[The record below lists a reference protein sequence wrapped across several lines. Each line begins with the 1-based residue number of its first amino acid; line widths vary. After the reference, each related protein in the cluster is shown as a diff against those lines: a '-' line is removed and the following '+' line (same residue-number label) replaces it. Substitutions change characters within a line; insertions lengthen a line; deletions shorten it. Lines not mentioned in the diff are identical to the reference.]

1 MCVAVHTASED
12 AFERLAAAVRDAAKL
27 SCGLTSALHDASTQ
41 SLWPFLSICTRLLSD
56 RLLECLRRL
65 LIDLTAGARTC
76 YYSPALLE
84 PPATT
89 HRKRPDAAKRGERA
103 KMFPL
108 RLRNCRVI
116 RADDSPEPTHYDE
129 YRREEPIDPAARA
142 EALAARAARSFV
154 APWTLPPS
162 AGPFAVGDRVNARC
176 ERMRT
181 SNSLKWFSGV
191 VERKR
196 GNKYDVLY
204 DDGDRESGLP
214 ATFVRKE
221 GPADGLIIKSS
232 DQGEDGDG
240 EGPVVELQVLNTEG
254 RWQPARSL
262 YEYVQQN
269 VVEIC
274 SVWDEQNPADAPE
287 PSDDDWAPPKWHTA
301 SELYER
307 HLHRCEPGDI
317 ASLLYRISPYFA
329 GYIVKQR
336 RAKVLGIRY
345 FRVAAQR
352 ARVPVE
358 IIKHIETFAGLLPAK
373 DSVPCRRDQLPAFM
387 QRLVE
392 QYMDDASDS
401 HWWQARVS
409 SSIEVRGTTVWTGWF
424 GGSHSCDEW
433 TLMPRRLL
441 AQYQEVPASLNERIA
456 DWDHGQMPEDAIDE
470 IDAGPG
476 YKTFLMPGEDPGD
489 EYVELTLDWFNK
501 RPWDHYLQVEH
512 AWPPGCSIEDDVP
525 PREYR
530 NHGQISN
537 DGFAMATDE
546 RRKKGYAYQRSCKN
560 AGRVLGYSNFEYV
573 DSDDCKRHR
582 LLEERGD
589 VPASRLRPRG

>member
-1 MCVAVHTASED
+1 M
-12 AFERLAAAVRDAAKL
+12 
-27 SCGLTSALHDASTQ
+27 
-41 SLWPFLSICTRLLSD
+41 
-56 RLLECLRRL
+56 
-65 LIDLTAGARTC
+65 
-76 YYSPALLE
+76 
-84 PPATT
+84 
-89 HRKRPDAAKRGERA
+89 
-103 KMFPL
+103 
-108 RLRNCRVI
+108 
-116 RADDSPEPTHYDE
+116 
-129 YRREEPIDPAARA
+129 
-142 EALAARAARSFV
+142 
-154 APWTLPPS
+154 TLPPS

-181 SNSLKWFSGV
+181 SDRLKWFSGV
-191 VERKR
+191 VERRR

-204 DDGDRESGLP
+204 DDGDRESDLP
-214 ATFVRKE
+214 AAFVRKE
-221 GPADGLIIKSS
+221 GPADGLIIKSYDRS
-232 DQGEDGDG
+232 GGEG
-240 EGPVVELQVLNTEG
+240 EGPVVELHVLNTEG

-274 SVWDEQNPADAPE
+274 SVWDEQNPADAAE
-287 PSDDDWAPPKWHTA
+287 TSDDDGAPPKWYTA

-317 ASLLYRISPYFA
+317 ASLLYKISPEIA

-336 RAKVLGIRY
+336 RAEVAGIRIL
-345 FRVAAQR
+345 RVAAQR
-352 ARVPVE
+352 ARVPLEVV
-358 IIKHIETFAGLLPAK
+358 KHIKCFAGLAK
-373 DSVPCRRDQLPAFM
+373 DSVPCRRDQLQAFM

-392 QYMDDASDS
+392 QYVDEAGKSDS

-409 SSIEVRGTTVWTGWF
+409 SSIEVRGTTVWSGWF
-424 GGSHSCDEW
+424 GGSHFADDW

-441 AQYQEVPASLNERIA
+441 AQYMELPVSINKRVA
-456 DWDHGQMPEDAIDE
+456 DWEDGVWPEDAIDE

-476 YKTFLMPGEDPGD
+476 YKTFLIQTGPGNSEDD
-489 EYVELTLDWFNK
+489 FSERTVDWFDE
-501 RPWDHYLQVEH
+501 RPWDYYLAVEH

-525 PREYR
+525 PRKYS
-530 NHGQISN
+530 NDGQISN

-560 AGRVLGYSNFEYV
+560 AGHVLGYSNFEYV

>member
-1 MCVAVHTASED
+1 M
-12 AFERLAAAVRDAAKL
+12 
-27 SCGLTSALHDASTQ
+27 Q
-41 SLWPFLSICTRLLSD
+41 
-56 RLLECLRRL
+56 
-65 LIDLTAGARTC
+65 
-76 YYSPALLE
+76 
-84 PPATT
+84 
-89 HRKRPDAAKRGERA
+89 
-103 KMFPL
+103 PL

-116 RADDSPEPTHYDE
+116 RADDRPYTPPSPPTPPYGAPS
-129 YRREEPIDPAARA
+129 RTPAPARNRA
-142 EALAARAARSFV
+142 EALAQRAARSFV
-154 APWTLPPS
+154 APMTLPPS
-162 AGPFAVGDRVNARC
+162 TGPFAVGERVNARLL
-176 ERMRT
+176 RMEDNDGENWY
-181 SNSLKWFSGV
+181 SAV

-196 GNKYDVLY
+196 GNKYDVLF

-214 ATFVRKE
+214 AAFVRKE
-221 GPADGLIIKSS
+221 GPADGLIIKCCE
-232 DQGEDGDG
+232 QGEDGDG
-240 EGPVVELQVLNTEG
+240 EGPVVELHVLNTEG

-274 SVWDEQNPADAPE
+274 SVWDEQNPADAE
-287 PSDDDWAPPKWHTA
+287 SSDDDGPPEWDSAH
-301 SELYER
+301 ELAH
-307 HLHRCEPGDI
+307 HLHREERGDI
-317 ASLLYRISPYFA
+317 AVLFRSITRHFA
-329 GYIVKQR
+329 YYIVTQR
-336 RAKVLGIRY
+336 RAAVLGIRY

-358 IIKHIETFAGLLPAK
+358 IMKHIESFAGVLPAK

-392 QYMDDASDS
+392 QYMDDRSDS

-424 GGSHSCDEW
+424 GGSYSCDEW
-433 TLMPRRLL
+433 TVMPRRLL

-456 DWDHGQMPEDAIDE
+456 NWDHGQYPENAIDE

-476 YKTFLMPGEDPGD
+476 FKTFLMPGEDPGD